1 LSTGLSGP
9 GLLLIVL
16 GLVLGPGYLWY
27 HEHLSGETL
36 QSVTVT
42 DRADRWTLPDGTI
55 HRFRSGLAYRPVV
68 LALDPELNR
77 LRLTLTLD
85 FPAER
90 ASAPVEYLATL
101 LDQDY
106 PIIEQPVSVRPV
118 GRVETAIRTFEVRAP
133 GSYLF
138 LLEEVGGPRPAAN
151 VTVHLRGRI
160 EKAGRA
166 LMWTG
171 YGLLLLGL
179 GLLVHSLAVRVIRRG
194 SLR

>member
-1 LSTGLSGP
+1 MSSGLP
-9 GLLLIVL
+9 GAGVLLIVL
-16 GLVLGPGYLWY
+16 GLVLGPGYAGF
-27 HEHLSGETL
+27 HEYLSGETL

-68 LALDPELNR
+68 LALEPELNR
-77 LRLTLTLD
+77 LRLTLTFE
-85 FPAER
+85 FPAEGD
-90 ASAPVEYLATL
+90 SPPVEYLATL

-106 PIIEQPVSVRPV
+106 PVFEQPLSVRPI
-118 GRVETAIRTFEVRAP
+118 GRQDMTVRTFDIQTP

-138 LLEEVGGPRPAAN
+138 LLEEVGRSRTTAK

-160 EKAGRA
+160 GTPGRV

-171 YGLLLLGL
+171 YAMLLLGF

-194 SLR
+194 RLR